1 MAVQELRQLLA
12 QAFIALALV
21 PAQYR
26 LLEKPVLNVLR
37 QLAPQIERGEA
48 QRLYVALE
56 VLMLA
61 HAAIKGG
68 PGAPVNP
75 LRSQDRKGS

>member
-21 PAQYR
+21 PAQDR
-26 LLEKPVLNVLR
+26 LLEKAVLNVLR

-48 QRLYVALE
+48 
-56 VLMLA
+56 
-61 HAAIKGG
+61 
-68 PGAPVNP
+68 
-75 LRSQDRKGS
+75 